1 MKLQRRVKMKR
12 LTPFTII
19 ILLGLVICPL
29 TASAGEYQ
37 KGVVTH
43 SGDFEKMKRLVGV
56 WEGKVDMGKGMEG
69 IKASYELTSAGNAI
83 VERLFVGQPHEMVT
97 VYHDFKGK
105 LSMTH
110 YCSLGNQP
118 HMDLMNT
125 GESTLMFVLSKKN
138 PNLLSVKETHMHAL
152 KISMDSKDS
161 ITQTW
166 TLYEK
171 GKKKSEVVINLVRIK
186 A

>member
-1 MKLQRRVKMKR
+1 MERRYAMKKLISI
-12 LTPFTII
+12 TIV
-19 ILLGLVICPL
+19 ILLGLVLGPL
-29 TASAGEYQ
+29 AAYAGEHQ
-37 KGVVTH
+37 KPIVTH
-43 SGDFEKMKRLVGV
+43 SADFDRMKDLAGA
-56 WEGKVDMGKGMEG
+56 WEGEADMGKGMET
-69 IKASYELTSAGNAI
+69 IKATYELTSAGNAI

-97 VYHDFKGK
+97 VYHDFRGK

-118 HMDLMNT
+118 HMDLMKSS
-125 GESTLMFVLSKKN
+125 ESAMMFVLSRKN
-138 PNLLSVKETHMHAL
+138 PNLASVKETHMHAL
-152 KISMDSKDS
+152 RISLDGRDG

-171 GKKKSEVVINLVRIK
+171 GKKKSDVVVKLMRTK